1 MGSENNTLALGY
13 GATLRP
19 KRTSKAQYRL
29 RIFGYEFFKRTFDI
43 FLVIV
48 SLPLVLP
55 IALVC
60 AIVIIIDSPGAPML
74 FVQQRTGKNG
84 KRFKMYKFRT
94 MVPDA
99 EKLKAELLSQNEL
112 TWPDFKLEK
121 DPRITR
127 VGGFM
132 RKTSLDEL
140 PQLLNVLLGDMSI
153 VGPRPTS
160 FDASTYSL
168 WHSERLEVRPGITGL
183 WQVAGRGRIDF
194 DDRVRLDIAY
204 IENRSFL
211 FDLVLLVK
219 TLTVLLR
226 GA

>member
-1 MGSENNTLALGY
+1 MGSENNTLTLDY

-19 KRTSKAQYRL
+19 KRALKAQYL
-29 RIFGYEFFKRTFDI
+29 RIFGYELFKRMFDI

-55 IALVC
+55 VALVC
-60 AIVIIIDSPGAPML
+60 AIVIIIDSPGAPVL

-168 WHSERLEVRPGITGL
+168 WHSERLEVQPGITGL
-183 WQVAGRGRIDF
+183 WQIAGRGRIDF